1 MTVKE
6 LTELTDFTVLALP
19 CPATQVEGCYIG
31 DLLSWVMGRASENNA
46 WLTIMSNENVIA
58 VATLA
63 GISAVILCENVR
75 PSDEMIRLASDKGV
89 NLLVSSHPIYKT
101 SLILSSLAI

>member
-6 LTELTDFTVLALP
+6 LLELTDFTVLALP
-19 CPATQVEGCYIG
+19 HPEMQIDGCYIG
-31 DLLSWVMGRASENNA
+31 DLLSWVMGRANENNA

-63 GISAVILCENVR
+63 EISVVILCENVR
-75 PSDEMIRLASDKGV
+75 PSAEIIELASDKGV
-89 NLLVSSHPIYKT
+89 NLLVSSRPIYET
-101 SLILSSLAI
+101 ALMLSRSEI